1 MDTTSIKSGLN
12 KHWEAS
18 FLLQGLALVSTGEGS
33 RLIARAKLTA
43 RPDGLLATR
52 ILLILKR
59 LQKWAILRSNY
70 LVSARFLAARGGDH
84 TRGIFGR
91 DFWSGIW
98 VPRSFSADFTKV
110 LGSVYRYLGPGSAD
124 FTKVL
129 GRVYRYI
136 GPRSARLVLKFAR
149 FGIYLPSTL
158 YI

>member
-12 KHWEAS
+12 KHWETN

-70 LVSARFLAARGGDH
+70 LVSARFLAARGGGPHERDFRKGFLVWYLG
-84 TRGIFGR
+84 TSVFFGR
-91 DFWSGIW
+91 FHES
-98 VPRSFSADFTKV
+98 T
-110 LGSVYRYLGPGSAD
+110 
-124 FTKVL
+124 
-129 GRVYRYI
+129 
-136 GPRSARLVLKFAR
+136 R
-149 FGIYLPSTL
+149 FGI
-158 YI
+158 

>member
-12 KHWEAS
+12 KHWETN

-129 GRVYRYI
+129 GTVCRYIGPGSADFTKVLGRVYRYI
-136 GPRSARLVLKFAR
+136 GVFSAR
-149 FGIYLPSTL
+149 
-158 YI
+158 